1 MCDGCIRS
9 ATVHMIPLKVFLQI
23 KHTLTKCAFS
33 VILKLKEVGAMEQI
47 IQLIS
52 NVGFP
57 IACCIFLFSQ
67 QTKLTNTLH
76 DISTTMQLM
85 SARLDDIED
94 ALRKGG
100 KENGK
105 KEKN

>member
-1 MCDGCIRS
+1 
-9 ATVHMIPLKVFLQI
+9 
-23 KHTLTKCAFS
+23 
-33 VILKLKEVGAMEQI
+33 MEQI

-85 SARLDDIED
+85 SSRLDDIED
-94 ALRKGG
+94 IIR
-100 KENGK
+100 
-105 KEKN
+105 KEKNDAEKEKGI

>member
-1 MCDGCIRS
+1 
-9 ATVHMIPLKVFLQI
+9 
-23 KHTLTKCAFS
+23 
-33 VILKLKEVGAMEQI
+33 MEQI

-85 SARLDDIED
+85 SSRLDDIED
-94 ALRKGG
+94 IIR
-100 KENGK
+100 
-105 KEKN
+105 KEKNNGAKEKRT

>member
-1 MCDGCIRS
+1 M
-9 ATVHMIPLKVFLQI
+9 K
-23 KHTLTKCAFS
+23 KCAFS
-33 VILKLKEVGAMEQI
+33 VILKLKEVEHMEQI

-85 SARLDDIED
+85 SSRLDEIED
-94 ALRKGG
+94 AMRKGG
-100 KENGK
+100 EHDK
-105 KEKN
+105 KEKERS

>member
-1 MCDGCIRS
+1 
-9 ATVHMIPLKVFLQI
+9 
-23 KHTLTKCAFS
+23 
-33 VILKLKEVGAMEQI
+33 MEQI

-85 SARLDDIED
+85 SSRLDDIED
-94 ALRKGG
+94 AMRKGG

-105 KEKN
+105 KEKS

>member
-1 MCDGCIRS
+1 M
-9 ATVHMIPLKVFLQI
+9 K
-23 KHTLTKCAFS
+23 KCAFS
-33 VILKLKEVGAMEQI
+33 VILKLKEVEHMEQI

-85 SARLDDIED
+85 SSRLDDIED

-100 KENGK
+100 KDNAK

>member
-1 MCDGCIRS
+1 
-9 ATVHMIPLKVFLQI
+9 
-23 KHTLTKCAFS
+23 
-33 VILKLKEVGAMEQI
+33 MEQI

-76 DISTTMQLM
+76 DISTTMQVM
-85 SARLDDIED
+85 SKRLDDIED
-94 ALRKGG
+94 AMRGG
-100 KENGK
+100 LSDGKK
-105 KEKN
+105 KEK

>member
-1 MCDGCIRS
+1 
-9 ATVHMIPLKVFLQI
+9 
-23 KHTLTKCAFS
+23 
-33 VILKLKEVGAMEQI
+33 MEQI

-85 SARLDDIED
+85 SSRLDDIED
-94 ALRKGG
+94 VIR
-100 KENGK
+100 
-105 KEKN
+105 KEKTNGTKEKRT

>member
-1 MCDGCIRS
+1 
-9 ATVHMIPLKVFLQI
+9 
-23 KHTLTKCAFS
+23 
-33 VILKLKEVGAMEQI
+33 MEQI

-76 DISTTMQLM
+76 DISTTMQVM
-85 SARLDDIED
+85 SKRLDDIED
-94 ALRKGG
+94 AMRGG
-100 KENGK
+100 FSDGKK
-105 KEKN
+105 KEK

>member
-1 MCDGCIRS
+1 
-9 ATVHMIPLKVFLQI
+9 
-23 KHTLTKCAFS
+23 
-33 VILKLKEVGAMEQI
+33 MEQI

-57 IACCIFLFSQ
+57 IACCYIFLFSQ

-85 SARLDDIED
+85 STRLDDIED
-94 ALRKGG
+94 VLRKEKGYAT
-100 KENGK
+100 
-105 KEKN
+105 KEKRT

>member
-1 MCDGCIRS
+1 MWWSDQRLN
-9 ATVHMIPLKVFLQI
+9 PNNNLRKL
-23 KHTLTKCAFS
+23 TLAKCGLLCY
-33 VILKLKEVGAMEQI
+33 VKEGGENMEQI

-85 SARLDDIED
+85 SSRLDDIED

-100 KENGK
+100 NKDGK